1 VEHFLAQLV
10 GGLVVIFGSAGAAFL
25 TSRGSV
31 RAAETQASV
40 GKATVEAERE
50 DRLIQR
56 LETRV
61 ERLHADIEKCED
73 DKDEKDETIRELIRR
88 LDAEERDN
96 KDNRRRVR
104 ALADQVGELRRELA
118 DALREISLWRRYA
131 IHLRGTVHD
140 AGRPIPDPP
149 PGITIDA

>member
-1 VEHFLAQLV
+1 MEHVLAQLL

-40 GKATVEAERE
+40 SAAAVEVDAS

-56 LETRV
+56 LESRV
-61 ERLHADIEKCED
+61 SALHKDIVACEAKGDELIERLD
-73 DKDEKDETIRELIRR
+73 R
-88 LDAEERDN
+88 AERSD

-104 ALADQVGELRRELA
+104 ALADQVGELRREHA
-118 DALREISLWRRYA
+118 DTKRELSLWRRYA
-131 IHLRGTVHD
+131 IHLRGVIYDIGHPT
-140 AGRPIPDPP
+140 PDPP
-149 PGITIDA
+149 PGISLDA